1 MKNFKCINGHEF
13 NMAETQGEEWTET
26 DVCPICKTDNFERI
40 KDDGSTTGSSTEKP
54 SKSE

>member
-26 DVCPICKTDNFERI
+26 DVCTFCKTDNFERI
-40 KDDGSTTGSSTEKP
+40 KDDGADTGSKVEEPKH
-54 SKSE
+54 E